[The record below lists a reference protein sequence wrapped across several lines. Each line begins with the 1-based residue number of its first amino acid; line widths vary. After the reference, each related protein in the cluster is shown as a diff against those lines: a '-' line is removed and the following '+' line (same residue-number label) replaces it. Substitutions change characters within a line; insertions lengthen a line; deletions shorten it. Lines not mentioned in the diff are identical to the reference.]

1 MVEAMEQ
8 GTNRLRPEE
17 GRAVWVLGTQL
28 MTYKVSAEQTGGAY
42 SLFEGLV
49 PPRDGTPPH
58 IHHREDEC
66 FYVLEGEFEFSV
78 GDDTLLAEAG
88 TLVYI
93 PRGTL
98 HAFRNV
104 GEEPGRLLISQTPG
118 GLHERFFE
126 EAGEAAADTRIPP
139 VPKGS
144 PDFERIAAIAAK
156 YGTEIPPVSPAA

>member
-1 MVEAMEQ
+1 METMEQ
-8 GTNRLRPEE
+8 GS
-17 GRAVWVLGTQL
+17 TQL

-66 FYVLEGEFEFSV
+66 FYMLEDEFEFLK
-78 GDDTLLAEAG
+78 GDDTVTAG
-88 TLVYI
+88 AGSLIYV
-93 PRGTL
+93 PKGTL
-98 HAFRNV
+98 HAFKIV
-104 GEEPGRLLISQTPG
+104 GEKLERLLNSQTPG

-126 EAGEAAADTRIPP
+126 EVGEDATDKTVPPGAAGP
-139 VPKGS
+139 

-156 YGTEIPPVSPAA
+156 YGTEIPPPRA